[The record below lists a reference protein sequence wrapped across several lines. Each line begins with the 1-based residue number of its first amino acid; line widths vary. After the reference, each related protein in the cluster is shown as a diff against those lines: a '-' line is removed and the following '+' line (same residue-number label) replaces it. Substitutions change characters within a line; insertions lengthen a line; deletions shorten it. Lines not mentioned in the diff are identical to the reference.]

1 MFGLSGIGIGL
12 KMLAAGVLLTAVAGA
27 YWHYTSVKNERNA
40 ALARVGALNVAH
52 AVQEDTISTLEGAID
67 QWQAQATQFQAALN
81 AMTEAQVEASSQ
93 TRRLNNVLS
102 KHDLERLSLAKPGLI
117 ERRINRGT
125 ADILSVFECASGRDC
140 PDNDS

>member
-1 MFGLSGIGIGL
+1 MFGLGGIGL
-12 KMLAAGVLLTAVAGA
+12 GIKMLAAGVLLTAVAGA

-40 ALARVGALNVAH
+40 AMAQVGALNVAH
-52 AVQEDTISTLEGAID
+52 KVQSATISTLERAIR
-67 QWQAQATQFQAALN
+67 QWKTQADRFQLALD
-81 AMTEAQVEASSQ
+81 AMTEAQVEANSQ

-140 PDNDS
+140 SNDGS

>member
-1 MFGLSGIGIGL
+1 MFGLGGIGL
-12 KMLAAGVLLTAVAGA
+12 GIKMLAAGVLLTAVAGA

-40 ALARVGALNVAH
+40 ALAQVGALNVANL
-52 AVQEDTISTLEGAID
+52 VQEDTISTLEGAVLD
-67 QWQAQATQFQAALN
+67 WQIQAAQFQVTLSAMAL
-81 AMTEAQVEASSQ
+81 AQTEANSQV
-93 TRRLNNVLS
+93 RRLNNVLS

-140 PDNDS
+140 PNDGS